1 MSDMQ
6 SSGVAAMSVVSM
18 EIAGDAGGER
28 ANALAGAASAY
39 LRSAMHQ
46 PVQWMEWGEAAFER
60 AAREDKPILLD
71 IGAVWCHWC
80 HVMDRESYENAETA
94 RIINENFVAVKVD
107 RDERPDVDTRY
118 QAAVSA
124 ISGQGGWPLTAFLT
138 PDGRPYYGG
147 TYFPPEDG
155 YGRPSF
161 QRVLLT
167 MADSFGER
175 RTEVDETAASV
186 MNAIEHNEAFS
197 GRAGGEIREI
207 GRELVEKMAL
217 SALKSADLK
226 HGGFGGQPKFPHSSA
241 LDLLIDV
248 ASWTD
253 TRAATATVKLSGL
266 GTVKMAEA
274 ARQAVTVTLEKMA
287 KGGIYDQLGGGF
299 HRYSVD
305 EHWVVPHF
313 EKMSYDN
320 SELLRNY
327 VHAYQA
333 FGDVEY
339 ARVARDVL
347 RWMNECLCDRKL
359 GGFYASQDAD
369 FSLDDDGDYFT
380 WTLDEA
386 AEALTPEELEIVVGY
401 YNIGEIGDMQHNVA
415 KNVLHVKRGLDVV
428 ARKAGVRVVEALI
441 RLESAKR
448 KMLAARKKRPT
459 PTVDKTMYVAWN
471 AMCISAYLEA
481 GRVLDDAKAQAFAL
495 KSLERVLGAAW
506 SGHERGLAHVMAYG
520 EAGVKTERL
529 AGGLDDYVFLG
540 HAALDAWES
549 TGEMRYYK
557 VAMELMESALERFYD
572 AAGGGFFDTEA
583 AAAGER
589 RLGALVT
596 RRKPLQDSP
605 APAGNPVAAMLLL
618 RLQALNGSAE
628 YLAKAQ
634 ETLAAFAGV
643 VEHFGLYAATYAMAL
658 ERMVTPQLQ
667 VCVIGDDAAAHKL
680 EEAAEARYA
689 ANMSVVRLKR
699 EQIAAQSPAMLP
711 PALEETLTHLPRVQ
725 GSFALVCSGHS
736 CQTPVGSVKEL
747 EAVLQR
753 RFAGVG
759 PESLRFVGSFREA

>member
-1 MSDMQ
+1 
-6 SSGVAAMSVVSM
+6 
-18 EIAGDAGGER
+18 
-28 ANALAGAASAY
+28 
-39 LRSAMHQ
+39 
-46 PVQWMEWGEAAFER
+46 
-60 AAREDKPILLD
+60 
-71 IGAVWCHWC
+71 
-80 HVMDRESYENAETA
+80 
-94 RIINENFVAVKVD
+94 
-107 RDERPDVDTRY
+107 
-118 QAAVSA
+118 
-124 ISGQGGWPLTAFLT
+124 
-138 PDGRPYYGG
+138 
-147 TYFPPEDG
+147 
-155 YGRPSF
+155 
-161 QRVLLT
+161 VLLT

-253 TRAATATVKLSGL
+253 SRAASTTVKLSGL

>member
-1 MSDMQ
+1 
-6 SSGVAAMSVVSM
+6 
-18 EIAGDAGGER
+18 
-28 ANALAGAASAY
+28 
-39 LRSAMHQ
+39 
-46 PVQWMEWGEAAFER
+46 
-60 AAREDKPILLD
+60 
-71 IGAVWCHWC
+71 
-80 HVMDRESYENAETA
+80 
-94 RIINENFVAVKVD
+94 
-107 RDERPDVDTRY
+107 
-118 QAAVSA
+118 
-124 ISGQGGWPLTAFLT
+124 
-138 PDGRPYYGG
+138 
-147 TYFPPEDG
+147 
-155 YGRPSF
+155 
-161 QRVLLT
+161 
-167 MADSFGER
+167 
-175 RTEVDETAASV
+175 
-186 MNAIEHNEAFS
+186 
-197 GRAGGEIREI
+197 
-207 GRELVEKMAL
+207 
-217 SALKSADLK
+217 
-226 HGGFGGQPKFPHSSA
+226 
-241 LDLLIDV
+241 
-248 ASWTD
+248 
-253 TRAATATVKLSGL
+253 
-266 GTVKMAEA
+266 
-274 ARQAVTVTLEKMA
+274 
-287 KGGIYDQLGGGF
+287 
-299 HRYSVD
+299 
-305 EHWVVPHF
+305 
-313 EKMSYDN
+313 
-320 SELLRNY
+320 
-327 VHAYQA
+327 
-333 FGDVEY
+333 
-339 ARVARDVL
+339 
-347 RWMNECLCDRKL
+347 MNECLCDRKL

>member
-1 MSDMQ
+1 
-6 SSGVAAMSVVSM
+6 
-18 EIAGDAGGER
+18 
-28 ANALAGAASAY
+28 
-39 LRSAMHQ
+39 
-46 PVQWMEWGEAAFER
+46 
-60 AAREDKPILLD
+60 
-71 IGAVWCHWC
+71 
-80 HVMDRESYENAETA
+80 
-94 RIINENFVAVKVD
+94 
-107 RDERPDVDTRY
+107 
-118 QAAVSA
+118 
-124 ISGQGGWPLTAFLT
+124 
-138 PDGRPYYGG
+138 
-147 TYFPPEDG
+147 
-155 YGRPSF
+155 
-161 QRVLLT
+161 
-167 MADSFGER
+167 
-175 RTEVDETAASV
+175 
-186 MNAIEHNEAFS
+186 
-197 GRAGGEIREI
+197 
-207 GRELVEKMAL
+207 
-217 SALKSADLK
+217 
-226 HGGFGGQPKFPHSSA
+226 
-241 LDLLIDV
+241 
-248 ASWTD
+248 
-253 TRAATATVKLSGL
+253 
-266 GTVKMAEA
+266 
-274 ARQAVTVTLEKMA
+274 
-287 KGGIYDQLGGGF
+287 
-299 HRYSVD
+299 
-305 EHWVVPHF
+305 
-313 EKMSYDN
+313 
-320 SELLRNY
+320 
-327 VHAYQA
+327 
-333 FGDVEY
+333 VEY

-369 FSLDDDGDYFT
+369 YSLDDDGDYFT

-428 ARKAGVRVVEALI
+428 ARKAGVRVVETLI

-448 KMLAARKKRPT
+448 KMLAARRKRPT

-495 KSLERVLGAAW
+495 KSLDRVLGAAW
-506 SGHERGLAHVMAYG
+506 SGHERGLTHVVAYG
-520 EAGVKTERL
+520 EPGVKTEADSSAALQNDKQKAEADSSAALRNDKQKAEADSSAALRNDKEMRVGNDKQKSGAAPPSSQRL

-557 VAMELMESALERFYD
+557 AAMELMESALGRFYD
-572 AAGGGFFDTEA
+572 AEGGGFFDTEA
-583 AAAGER
+583 VAAGER

-605 APAGNPVAAMLLL
+605 GPAGNPVAAMLLL

-643 VEHFGLYAATYAMAL
+643 VEHFGLYAATYARAL

-699 EQIAAQSPAMLP
+699 EQIAAKSPGMLP
-711 PALEETLTHLPRVQ
+711 PALEQTLTHLPRIQ

-736 CQTPVGSVKEL
+736 CQTPVGTVKEL

-753 RFAGVG
+753 RLAGVG
-759 PESLRFVGSFREA
+759 PETLRFVGSFREA